1 MSLFLIAA
9 LPFLGA
15 VFPAL
20 LIRAGRN
27 ASSWAAGLVT
37 LLALT
42 GVMLHAP
49 AVMRG
54 EVVQAR
60 ARLRAAEALMGRGA
74 VDPGAFDEA
83 KAEARRFLRRYKRS
97 PRREEMQTLVGGT

>member
-27 ASSWAAGLVT
+27 ACSWANPHHG
-37 LLALT
+37 
-42 GVMLHAP
+42 
-49 AVMRG
+49 RR
-54 EVVQAR
+54 QR
-60 ARLRAAEALMGRGA
+60 ARQPKLRPSNEHLNRLLRSAAVGRRLCVAAELRAAI
-74 VDPGAFDEA
+74 
-83 KAEARRFLRRYKRS
+83 
-97 PRREEMQTLVGGT
+97 PRRQRGRV